1 MIFSTRFCYLVE
13 PTHASDHVAVVGG
26 SSEPF
31 REGVFLSTGSVDST
45 DGGEGPA
52 RGAGSGTTVG
62 LWPALLE
69 ELRSRGVS
77 AHLQGLLQQL
87 QPLDGPADTLVL
99 SAPNPFIRDWIDDN
113 YGATLSEL
121 LAASAGPGWRLELK
135 SESVTSQLAP
145 AGREAAPPPATHG
158 LNPGYTFGTFV
169 LGKSNELVFSAAQGV
184 AKSPGQGNNPLFIY
198 GDSGLGKTHVLHA
211 IGNEILRRNSRA
223 RVRLVNGEQFMN
235 EYIAVTH
242 AGNRTLEKREEFRYK
257 YRKDCDLL
265 LLDDIQ
271 LWRGSAVETRHEFFL
286 TFNELYEGRKQI
298 VITSDRPPSDLP
310 DIEERLKT
318 RFHHGLLADIQPP
331 GFETRLAILQKKA
344 EQRKIDLPTDVASF
358 IAERVRR
365 NVRELEGALNRLM
378 AVHDLTRVP
387 ISLEMAQHAL
397 KNILPAPQVINLD
410 TILQESARYYG
421 QSIERLIHGGR
432 QKRIAHARAVAMYL
446 CRILTTA
453 SFPEI
458 AGRFEKDHATVMYAC
473 RKIEGLLSS
482 DPATRRE
489 CAEIRAQLAI

>member
-1 MIFSTRFCYLVE
+1 VE
-13 PTHASDHVAVVGG
+13 DGAVPAAGAS
-26 SSEPF
+26 
-31 REGVFLSTGSVDST
+31 SVQ
-45 DGGEGPA
+45 A
-52 RGAGSGTTVG
+52 LG
-62 LWPALLE
+62 LWTTLLA
-69 ELRSRGVS
+69 ELRGRGVS

-87 QPLDGPADTLVL
+87 QPSEGDGATLVL
-99 SAPNPFIRDWIDDN
+99 SAPNAFIRDWIDDN
-113 YGATLSEL
+113 YGATLTEL
-121 LAASAGPGWRLELK
+121 LTVSAGPAWRLELRAH
-135 SESVTSQLAP
+135 SSGAP
-145 AGREAAPPPATHG
+145 TTPPARETPAPSTARG
-158 LNPGYTFGTFV
+158 LNASYTFASFV

-211 IGNEILRRNSRA
+211 IGNEILRRNPRA
-223 RVRLVNGEQFMN
+223 LVRLVNGEQFMN

-242 AGNRTLEKREEFRYK
+242 AGNRTLEKREEFRHK
-257 YRKDCDLL
+257 YRKECDLL

-286 TFNELYEGRKQI
+286 TFNELHESRKQI

-344 EQRKIDLPTDVASF
+344 DLRKIAVPPDVAAF

-365 NVRELEGALNRLM
+365 NVRELEGALNRLL

-397 KNILPAPQVINLD
+397 KNILPPPQVINLD

-421 QSIERLIHGGR
+421 HSVDRLVHGGR

-446 CRILTTA
+446 CRVLTTA

-473 RKIEGLLSS
+473 RKVEALLAA

-489 CAEIRAQLAI
+489 CAEIRAQLAL

>member
-1 MIFSTRFCYLVE
+1 LIFSPRFCYLVE

-26 SSEPF
+26 SNEPP
-31 REGVFLSTGSVDST
+31 GGISLSTGSAGSAE
-45 DGGEGPA
+45 DGDGSALEPTSSQA
-52 RGAGSGTTVG
+52 RG
-62 LWPALLE
+62 LWSALLA
-69 ELRSRGVS
+69 ELRGRGVS

-87 QPLDGPADTLVL
+87 QPREGDHNTLVL

-113 YGATLSEL
+113 YGTTLTEL
-121 LAASAGPGWRLELK
+121 LTTSAGPTWRLELRAD
-135 SESVTSQLAP
+135 AP
-145 AGREAAPPPATHG
+145 ASTAVAPARDVPSPAAARG
-158 LNPGYTFGTFV
+158 LNASYTFSSFV

-211 IGNEILRRNSRA
+211 IGNEILRRNPRSL
-223 RVRLVNGEQFMN
+223 VRLVNGEQFMN

-242 AGNRTLEKREEFRYK
+242 AGNRTLEKREEFRHK
-257 YRKDCDLL
+257 YRKECDLL

-286 TFNELYEGRKQI
+286 TFNELYESHKQI

-344 EQRKIDLPTDVASF
+344 DMRKITLPPDVAAF

-365 NVRELEGALNRLM
+365 NVRELEGALNRLL

-397 KNILPAPQVINLD
+397 KNILPPPQVINLD
-410 TILQESARYYG
+410 SILQESSRYYG
-421 QSIERLIHGGR
+421 QSVERLVHGGR

-446 CRILTTA
+446 CRVLTTA

-473 RKIEGLLSS
+473 RKIEALLAA

-489 CAEIRAQLAI
+489 CAEIRAQLAL